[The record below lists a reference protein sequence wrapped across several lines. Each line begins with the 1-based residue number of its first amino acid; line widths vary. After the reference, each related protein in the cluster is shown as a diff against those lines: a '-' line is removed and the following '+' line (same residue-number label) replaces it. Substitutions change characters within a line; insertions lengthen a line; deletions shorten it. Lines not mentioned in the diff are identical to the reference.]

1 LTEIYDAIYD
11 RKGAIFLHRRFVN
24 TAILAALLAGC
35 VAICG
40 CVFVQSSAVS
50 DRGGAGNPISA
61 NASDLGYLHLIAPQG
76 LTQTALANLLSN
88 CATGKVSGVTTE
100 LSLRE
105 FFIVQSYNVSV
116 SGTCS

>member
-1 LTEIYDAIYD
+1 MILTTIATMKRLNSILV
-11 RKGAIFLHRRFVN
+11 AA
-24 TAILAALLAGC
+24 TLAACAQTY
-35 VAICG
+35 G

-50 DRGGAGNPISA
+50 DRAGAGNPISA
-61 NASDLGYLHLIAPQG
+61 NASDLGYLHLVAPQG

-100 LSLRE
+100 LSVRE
-105 FFIVQSYNVSV
+105 FLIVQSYNVSV

>member
-1 LTEIYDAIYD
+1 MKRLNSI
-11 RKGAIFLHRRFVN
+11 
-24 TAILAALLAGC
+24 ILAALLAGC
-35 VAICG
+35 VQAYG
-40 CVFVQSSAVS
+40 CVFVRSSAIS
-50 DRGGAGNPISA
+50 DRAGAGNPISS
-61 NASDLGYLHLIAPQG
+61 NASDLGYLYLIAPQA

-100 LSLRE
+100 LSMRD

>member
-1 LTEIYDAIYD
+1 MRITIAAMKRL
-11 RKGAIFLHRRFVN
+11 N
-24 TAILAALLAGC
+24 SILVAAMLAGC
-35 VAICG
+35 ALTYG
-40 CVFVQSSAVS
+40 CVFVQSSAIS
-50 DRGGAGNPISA
+50 DRSGAGNPISA

-76 LTQTALANLLSN
+76 LTQTALSNLLSN

-100 LSLRE
+100 LQVRD

>member
-1 LTEIYDAIYD
+1 M
-11 RKGAIFLHRRFVN
+11 RRIN
-24 TAILAALLAGC
+24 TTILAAVLAGC
-35 VAICG
+35 LPAYG

-61 NASDLGYLHLIAPQG
+61 NASDLGYLHLVAPQG

-100 LSLRE
+100 LGVRD